1 MQITLKLFSSL
12 MDYLPANAEGNSLT
26 MKLSSTTTCHQLID
40 QYKIPRDIVQVVMI
54 NGEFAPVDRR
64 ESPLSDGD
72 TVSIWPAIQGG

>member
-12 MDYLPANAEGNSLT
+12 MDYLPANTEGNSLT
-26 MKLSSTTTCHQLID
+26 LKISDTTSCHQLID
-40 QYKIPRDIVQVVMI
+40 QYKIPREVVQVVMI
-54 NGEFAPVDRR
+54 NGEFAPIDSR

>member
-12 MDYLPANAEGNSLT
+12 MDYLPANAEGNSLNLNISGT
-26 MKLSSTTTCHQLID
+26 ATCHQLID
-40 QYKIPRDIVQVVMI
+40 QYKIPRDIIQVVMI